1 MPFRGWRA
9 WTILALAVLGVMAGA
24 QAAAAQISDD
34 LGVIGQLQYQDANGN
49 KVFVE
54 GVELTIDGV
63 GSSTTDAEGK
73 FRIPVSGP
81 GEYDI
86 TLNIETLPSGVAL
99 KDATRGTIVANVSE
113 NNDQR
118 VIFALIEGDS
128 TAVSE
133 SKFSARRIGQ
143 LTLEGIKLGL
153 YLAMA
158 AIGLSLI
165 FGTTGLVNFAHAEM
179 VTWGAL
185 MTYFFNVYGLVGAIG
200 LLAGF
205 PAPLGGP
212 VNFILATMLSMV
224 AGAVL
229 GYVLNRVI
237 FRTSRDAGVS
247 LL

>member
-99 KDATRGTIVANVSE
+99 KDA
-113 NNDQR
+113 
-118 VIFALIEGDS
+118 
-128 TAVSE
+128 
-133 SKFSARRIGQ
+133 
-143 LTLEGIKLGL
+143 
-153 YLAMA
+153 
-158 AIGLSLI
+158 
-165 FGTTGLVNFAHAEM
+165 
-179 VTWGAL
+179 
-185 MTYFFNVYGLVGAIG
+185 
-200 LLAGF
+200 
-205 PAPLGGP
+205 
-212 VNFILATMLSMV
+212 
-224 AGAVL
+224 
-229 GYVLNRVI
+229 
-237 FRTSRDAGVS
+237 
-247 LL
+247 